1 MKRLILFLFTSVG
14 LCIVSGDV
22 SGRGF
27 GGGYRGG
34 SFSGGY
40 SHSYGGESHSGS
52 YSHSESGDWGHGYG
66 SGSTSSSHSGEDRYG
81 GSYSG
86 SRSTSSSSGWGGKSG
101 SSTYDH
107 SWTGASGAT
116 ASTSGTRSASE
127 NRYGSSASGSRDTS
141 VTGAN
146 GQSYS
151 SSGNRSASENRY
163 GGYSA
168 SGSRSASATGAS
180 GQTYSANREGSV
192 SGNRYGGVSG
202 SASGTVDGRNGAS
215 SWQSAYSG
223 NRYTGN
229 MDHYTSAYGANGAH
243 STAYWSTGHM
253 QTQGTTVRS
262 GFGYYNTFQPSY
274 YTAHPGCWAAAG
286 WAAGAAWAA
295 PTYPA
300 VAGYCGM
307 AAAASPDYDYGSS
320 VVYQG
325 DNVYMNGQDAGT
337 PQQFAEQ
344 ATTIASQ
351 GQTANAPP
359 TDDWK
364 PLGIFALVQGDD
376 KTSNYI
382 FQLAVNKN
390 GIIRGNYYDG
400 VMDTNTEV
408 FGSVD
413 KTTQRAAWTIG
424 KKKDRV
430 FEAGIYNLTQPE
442 CPCLLHMGTQ
452 STNQMMLVRV
462 QQPQSSSSQPFT
474 VIAPQ

>member
-1 MKRLILFLFTSVG
+1 MKRAFLFVFTSIC
-14 LCIVSGDV
+14 LCILGSNVN
-22 SGRGF
+22 GRGY

-34 SFSGGY
+34 SFEG
-40 SHSYGGESHSGS
+40 HSYGGGSFEGS
-52 YSHSESGDWGHGYG
+52 YSHSGSEGWGHGYS
-66 SGSTSSSHSGEDRYG
+66 SGSASSSGEGRYG

-86 SRSTSSSSGWGGKSG
+86 SRSTESSYGYGGRSG

-107 SWTGASGAT
+107 TWTDAAGGSV
-116 ASTSGTRSASE
+116 STSGS
-127 NRYGSSASGSRDTS
+127 
-141 VTGAN
+141 
-146 GQSYS
+146 
-151 SSGNRSASENRY
+151 RSASENRY

-168 SGSRSASATGAS
+168 SGSRDTTMTTAG
-180 GQTYSANREGSV
+180 GQTYSGSREGSY
-192 SGNRYGGVSG
+192 SGNRYTG
-202 SASGTVDGRNGAS
+202 SASGSREGTVSGPGGSA

-223 NRYTGN
+223 NRYSGN
-229 MDHYTSAYGANGAH
+229 MDHYASVYGANGAH
-243 STAYWSTGHM
+243 STAYWSSGYM
-253 QTQGTTVRS
+253 GTTGSAVRS
-262 GFGYYNTFQPSY
+262 GFGYYNTFQPAY
-274 YTAHPGCWAAAG
+274 YTSHPGTWAAAG
-286 WAAGAAWAA
+286 WSAGAAWSA
-295 PTYPA
+295 PSYPA
-300 VAGYCGM
+300 VASYCGM
-307 AAAASPDYDYGSS
+307 PAAASPDYDYGSS

-337 PQQFAEQ
+337 TQQFAEQ

-364 PLGIFALVQGDD
+364 PLGVFALVQGDD

-413 KTTQRAAWTIG
+413 KKTQRAAWTVG

-442 CPCLLHMGTQ
+442 CPCLLHLGTQ
-452 STNQMMLVRV
+452 STTQMMLVRV
-462 QQPQSSSSQPFT
+462 QQPQSSVSQPFT
-474 VIAPQ
+474 VISPQ